1 MKEGSGL
8 KEFSVLCV
16 SMWLLALHDAQNT
29 YLNAHLAGFQLH
41 VAVVWLPALHHAQNT
56 YPNAHLAGFQ
66 FHVAGVWLPALH
78 DAQNTYPNAHLAGF
92 QFHVA
97 GVWLPALHNAQVQG
111 RAAAGH
117 AADCFLC
124 AGDPHSLQGEG
135 SVQAV
140 GWSGLMWLI
149 LDNTVKDELSLSKG
163 WAGKW
168 GGWATFVVLLFFCK
182 AFAWMSVLWWW

>member
-16 SMWLLALHDAQNT
+16 SMWLPALHNAQNT
-29 YLNAHLAGFQLH
+29 YL
-41 VAVVWLPALHHAQNT
+41 
-56 YPNAHLAGFQ
+56 
-66 FHVAGVWLPALH
+66 
-78 DAQNTYPNAHLAGF
+78 NAHLAGF

-140 GWSGLMWLI
+140 GWSGLM
-149 LDNTVKDELSLSKG
+149 
-163 WAGKW
+163 
-168 GGWATFVVLLFFCK
+168 
-182 AFAWMSVLWWW
+182 